1 MKETF
6 AIRCY
11 HVPRAE
17 IGYLRFIVES
27 YDGLLF
33 LRTLD
38 AGEGLLEFRWSPAR
52 TADAEDLLR
61 ALAAETGLTPA
72 PFPPPGRYPEL

>member
-11 HVPRAE
+11 RTPRAE

-38 AGEGLLEFRWSPAR
+38 AGEGLLEFRWSPTRA
-52 TADAEDLLR
+52 ADAEDLLR
-61 ALAAETGLTPA
+61 ALAVETGLKPV
-72 PFPPPGRYPEL
+72 PSPPPGRYPEL